1 MTNYLPFLFWMG
13 QLLAM
18 VFLGFPPSCK
28 TFDGPFSENCLIEAY
43 LAQGCSPVG
52 NEYPVNINDRQ
63 NRSLQTG
70 VLT

>member
-1 MTNYLPFLFWMG
+1 MTNYLPFLSWIG
-13 QLLAM
+13 RLLAM

-28 TFDGPFSENCLIEAY
+28 TFDGPFAESCLIEAY
-43 LAQGCSPVG
+43 LAQGCIPVS

-70 VLT
+70 ILT